1 MAPKNPKIE
10 LVHGKT
16 KYMVFQKITGLVPR
30 TEAGEEAEY
39 IIVGPEKEGA
49 VNVVVLA
56 NRDLNGEELALRVKW
71 FADTRP
77 KCVKCGSQHNGKNHV
92 QVLSIRNGTYYLNVL
107 CDNCEPRIRWVSA
120 MVIGRS

>member
-10 LVHGKT
+10 IIHGKT

-30 TEAGEEAEY
+30 TEAGEEADY

-56 NRDLNGEELALRVKW
+56 NRDLNEEELALRVKW

-77 KCVKCGSQHNGKNHV
+77 KCVKCGAAYSGKNYMEV
-92 QVLSIRNGTYYLNVL
+92 VAIRNGTRYLDVR
-107 CDNCEPRIRWVSA
+107 CDRCEPRITWLSA